1 VQTPEQKILIA
12 EDDLISRRL
21 LESLLRKSG
30 YDVQVALDGADAWA
44 MLQEPDAPKLV
55 ILDWMMP
62 GMDGLQICRE
72 IRKRNERLYTYI
84 LLLTAKSNRQELLE
98 GLEAGADDYL
108 VKPFDVH
115 ELRARLNVGRRI
127 LNLQNQLL
135 YVCEELRLQ
144 ATQDSLTGVWNR
156 AAILEILEQELAR
169 ASRDG
174 TPVGI
179 VLGDLDHF
187 KRVNDTHG
195 HPAGDTVLREATRS
209 LRSQLRSYDAL
220 GRYGGE
226 EFLFVLP
233 GCNAS
238 GTVQFAERVRQHL
251 AANPVGLEARSI
263 PVTISLG
270 ASAYEGH
277 PVADSM
283 LLFQAADS
291 ALYRAKSAGR
301 NRVEFYPPASRPE
314 PDSGSLPVPNTSQ
327 APVEPAAS
335 CQPLAAI
342 EALLPAVCPP
352 AVAVQ
357 Q

>member
-1 VQTPEQKILIA
+1 MQTPDQRILIA

-21 LESLLRKSG
+21 LESVLRKTG
-30 YDVQVALDGADAWA
+30 YDVQVAPDGESAWKI
-44 MLQEPDAPKLV
+44 LLSDDAPKLV

-72 IRKRNERLYTYI
+72 IRRRNERLYTYI
-84 LLLTAKSNRQELLE
+84 LLLTAKNNPHDLVE

-135 YVCEELRLQ
+135 YICEQLRLQ

-169 ASRDG
+169 AARDG

-233 GCNAS
+233 GCNGP
-238 GTVQFAERVRQHL
+238 GTVMFAERVRQHL
-251 AANPVGLEARSI
+251 AAHPIGLDARSI

-270 ASAYEGH
+270 ATAYEGN
-277 PVADSM
+277 PATDSM
-283 LLFQAADS
+283 LLFQAADA
-291 ALYRAKSAGR
+291 ALYQAKSAGR
-301 NRVEFYPPASRPE
+301 NRVEFSA
-314 PDSGSLPVPNTSQ
+314 LVPTPLS
-327 APVEPAAS
+327 PAAGGEGRPRVPMS
-335 CQPLAAI
+335 ESPAHQNAAQAASQS
-342 EALLPAVCPP
+342 ET
-352 AVAVQ
+352 VASS
-357 Q
+357 